1 MYVMQSEEG
10 AIVLMIVSLWCLGSW
25 PALFN
30 LLERRGRVPMHTYL
44 DYTFANYAVAVCF
57 ALTVGN
63 LGPDSPQEPN
73 FVKQLFQANG
83 PSVAFALAGG
93 LALCLGN
100 ICLQYSLAFVGISL
114 TEVVSASVAVVLG
127 THIPEI
133 LSKHKPEF
141 HQSLK
146 NWSHFHC

>member
-1 MYVMQSEEG
+1 MYVMQDEAG
-10 AIVLMIVSLWCLGSW
+10 AISLMIVSLWCLGSW

-63 LGPDSPQEPN
+63 LGPDTPQSPN
-73 FVKQLFQANG
+73 FVKQLFQENG
-83 PSVAFALAGG
+83 PSVAFAFAGG

-127 THIPEI
+127 TPAQPHALAFTAI
-133 LSKHKPEF
+133 LAI
-141 HQSLK
+141 LVLLV
-146 NWSHFHC
+146 

>member
-1 MYVMQSEEG
+1 MYVMQDEAG
-10 AIVLMIVSLWCLGSW
+10 AIALMIVSLWCLGSW
-25 PALFN
+25 PALFH

-44 DYTFANYAVAVCF
+44 DYTFANYGVAVFF

-63 LGPDSPQEPN
+63 MGPDTPQAPN
-73 FVKQLFQANG
+73 FWKQVFQENG

-127 THIPEI
+127 ARIIHVPTFSAVLLTLH
-133 LSKHKPEF
+133 SF
-141 HQSLK
+141 
-146 NWSHFHC
+146 